1 MITKARHTGIVV
13 RDLSNMIDFYLGLGF
28 EPFLREVEQGEFI
41 DQVVNL
47 SKAKV
52 ETAKLRSPCGF
63 LLELLQYHSHP
74 ESKEINLQSSNR
86 LGCSH
91 ISFSVDDLKKTL
103 IEIEEMGGNS
113 YHLGVLSPNAK
124 VKVAYCHDPE
134 GNLLELVEEIPQI
147 LS

>member
-13 RDLSNMIDFYLGLGF
+13 RDLSYAIDFYLGLGF
-28 EPFLREVEQGEFI
+28 EPFSREIEQGEFI

-47 SKAKV
+47 SDVKV

-91 ISFSVDDLKKTL
+91 IAFTVISIDKTLKKINSMGGRCPNLPATSSFS
-103 IEIEEMGGNS
+103 
-113 YHLGVLSPNAK
+113 K
-124 VKVAYCHDPE
+124 VKVAYCHDLE
-134 GNLLELVEEIPQI
+134 GNLLEIVEE
-147 LS
+147 LN

>member
-1 MITKARHTGIVV
+1 MITKTRHTGIVV
-13 RDLSNMIDFYLGLGF
+13 RDLSNAMDFYLGLGF
-28 EPFLREVEQGEFI
+28 ELFLRDIEQGEFI

-47 SKAKV
+47 SNAKV

-74 ESKEINLQSSNR
+74 ESREIKPQPSNQ

-91 ISFSVDDLKKTL
+91 ISFTVNSIDKTL
-103 IEIEEMGGNS
+103 QKINSMGGS
-113 YHLGVLSPNAK
+113 CPNRPATSSSGK

-134 GNLLELVEEIPQI
+134 GILLEIVEE
-147 LS
+147 LK